1 MIKAYLPK
9 FFFYHTSN
17 SLIRLGKK
25 NDGGYLV
32 SKNDIDKSDLL
43 LSLGIYDDWSF
54 ENDFYN
60 LM

>member
-54 ENDFYN
+54 
-60 LM
+60 